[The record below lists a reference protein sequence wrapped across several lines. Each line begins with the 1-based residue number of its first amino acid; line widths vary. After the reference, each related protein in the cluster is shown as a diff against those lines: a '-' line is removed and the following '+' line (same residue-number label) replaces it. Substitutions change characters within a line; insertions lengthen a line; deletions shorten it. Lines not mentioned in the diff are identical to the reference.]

1 MRSNTIVGSVCLISL
16 MALVACSPSQSIDA
30 AAKEPDQP
38 ALDMSL
44 PAMPPSMAEQAPQP
58 LKAVQPKPAPAKAA
72 KPAAT
77 PKPVAANVAA
87 ETAAATPRPAMET
100 PVMES
105 RSESR
110 PVATKQQDE
119 ESIATTIAGCLVR
132 DDGMFKL
139 KDTDGD
145 HAPKSRSWRSGFIK
159 KGSARVELVD
169 ASHRVDFKSHVGY
182 RVNVSGMLVDRE
194 MQVRSIKGG
203 TERCD

>member
-1 MRSNTIVGSVCLISL
+1 MRSNTIVGSACLISL
-16 MALVACSPSQSIDA
+16 LAMVACAPSQSLDA

-38 ALDMSL
+38 ALEMQAAAQ
-44 PAMPPSMAEQAPQP
+44 PGAMAVEAPQTA
-58 LKAVQPKPAPAKAA
+58 KAIQPKSPAVKAA
-72 KPAAT
+72 KPAAA
-77 PKPVAANVAA
+77 PKTVVATATA
-87 ETAAATPRPAMET
+87 EPADATPPARET

-105 RSESR
+105 RS
-110 PVATKQQDE
+110 VATKHQDE
-119 ESIATTIAGCLVR
+119 ESIATTIGGCLVH

-145 HAPKSRSWRSGFIK
+145 HAPKSRSWKSGFIK
-159 KGSARVELVD
+159 KGSARIELID
-169 ASHRVDFKSHVGY
+169 AGQRVDFKSHVGY

>member
-1 MRSNTIVGSVCLISL
+1 
-16 MALVACSPSQSIDA
+16 
-30 AAKEPDQP
+30 
-38 ALDMSL
+38 
-44 PAMPPSMAEQAPQP
+44 MAEQAPQP
-58 LKAVQPKPAPAKAA
+58 LKAVQPKPAPVKAA

-87 ETAAATPRPAMET
+87 ETAAATPPPAMET

-105 RSESR
+105 RS
-110 PVATKQQDE
+110 VAATKQQDE
-119 ESIATTIAGCLVR
+119 ESIATTIAGCLVH